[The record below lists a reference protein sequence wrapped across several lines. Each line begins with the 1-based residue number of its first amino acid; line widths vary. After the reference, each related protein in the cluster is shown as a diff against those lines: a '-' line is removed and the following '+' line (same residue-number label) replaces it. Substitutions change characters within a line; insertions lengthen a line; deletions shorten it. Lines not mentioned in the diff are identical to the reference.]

1 MGRLQGSATPEL
13 VLSGD
18 SKGSQVTVE
27 GSRVWWQHRTQL
39 RPPGPAMICAFP
51 PEGGCVLRSILHSPA
66 VECKWMPQIPA
77 GPSYKAVF

>member
-1 MGRLQGSATPEL
+1 MAATPEL

-27 GSRVWWQHRTQL
+27 GSQVWWQHRTQL

-51 PEGGCVLRSILHSPA
+51 PEGGCVLRSILGSLA
-66 VECKWMPQIPA
+66 VGECKQMPQIPA
-77 GPSYKAVF
+77 GPSYKALF